1 MPYRLILVEARNPV
15 AAAPLRE
22 NIMLDDG
29 QRAEASELVARLEE
43 SMRPETADVTLPDS
57 VHLSKG
63 FTRLLKTLLEQ
74 VAEGRTV
81 TIGSMPKELTT
92 TVAAEKL
99 GISRTTLMKLIR
111 SGRLPAH
118 EVGSHTRVWTKDIVE
133 FRRERLLEQRASL
146 DALLALEDEFD
157 VE

>member
-1 MPYRLILVEARNPV
+1 MATTN
-15 AAAPLRE
+15 LRE

-43 SMRPETADVTLPDS
+43 SMRPGSADVTLPSS

-74 VAEGRTV
+74 VADGRTV
-81 TIGSMPKELTT
+81 TIGSIPKELTT
-92 TVAAEKL
+92 TVAAETL

-118 EVGSHTRVWTKDIVE
+118 EVGSHTRIWTKDVME
-133 FRRERLLEQRASL
+133 FRRERLREQRASL
-146 DALLALEDEFD
+146 DALLALEDELNI
-157 VE
+157 E